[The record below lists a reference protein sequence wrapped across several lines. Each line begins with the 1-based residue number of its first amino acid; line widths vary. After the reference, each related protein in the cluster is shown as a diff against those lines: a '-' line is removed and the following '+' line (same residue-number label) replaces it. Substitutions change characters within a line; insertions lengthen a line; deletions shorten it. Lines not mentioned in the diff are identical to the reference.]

1 MAEFKTTAQGGAY
14 LLREAECTDGDQYT
28 SVAATRAGLRVSHS
42 RGGFSFGCAMTAEE
56 GRALAAELL
65 ACADAHDA
73 APAIASG
80 LEG

>member
-14 LLREAECTDGDQYT
+14 LLREAECTDDDKYT

-42 RGGFSFGCAMTAEE
+42 WGDVSFRYALTVEE
-56 GRALAAELL
+56 GRALAVELL

-73 APAIASG
+73 APATVSDLKG
-80 LEG
+80 